1 MIYYPVVINKT
12 DTAKKA
18 GINWKKIDKP
28 RGEVRTMD
36 RKFFQKTCWCR
47 CPNQQESME
56 YSFFR
61 RDFHLDR
68 EAILDIAVSAD
79 SRYNLFLDGKFLGRG
94 PTRGDLEHYHFE
106 EYRVSVEP
114 GDHVLAAEV
123 LYWQD
128 GMMVPYSEIHYMTSA
143 FLCAGTCGDIDLSTP
158 GEWLSLADLSRKS
171 LPWRRSWSGIGLPI
185 PPMEELF
192 SENAVINW
200 NALPAPLN
208 NWIVPEVVAGTCLA
222 DACMDPAA
230 RWKLTPSEVPQ
241 MTAEPIPG
249 IRVIRG
255 EGLSAENGIITGT
268 VPAGKHTYLLDLG
281 KYYTAVYHFK
291 GFGGNGLCRIAY
303 AESLWNAEGK
313 KRDRGPG
320 ASGTVGGKG
329 YSDLL
334 HLSGKEIEFHSFWFR
349 AGRYVELTFETE
361 TPFRLDSLKAEFTH
375 AQLKRKKGLAFPKD
389 PVLAKICET
398 AWHTLLCCAH
408 EHLSDCPYYEQL
420 QYVGDVRIQA
430 LILYEATADER
441 FGRQAIRQ
449 FDHSRIASGLTASRY
464 PSNFRQVI
472 PEFSL
477 FWIMMIDD
485 HYRFFTNNSVIAE
498 HWNGIRDVLEHFEK
512 KRESS
517 GLIGYPGDW
526 NFSDW
531 VQGWPH
537 GVSNRG
543 EKLPETLFNLIY
555 AESCRIAAD
564 LAEKIGIDGSE
575 YREQRLR
582 TLEAVNE
589 LCYENGTGLYTDV
602 PGRAWYSQHVQ
613 AWAILSGAAP
623 EERREFLKNAIL
635 SDERLAP
642 CTFYFSFYLLQ
653 VMEKLNDEVGM
664 RKILERWEKILDWGF
679 TTFPE
684 RPTPDTRSDCH
695 AWSSGPLY
703 FLLRKNFSEKI

>member
-1 MIYYPVVINKT
+1 
-12 DTAKKA
+12 
-18 GINWKKIDKP
+18 
-28 RGEVRTMD
+28 MD
-36 RKFFQKTCWCR
+36 RKFFQKSYWCR
-47 CPNQQESME
+47 CPDHPESAE

-61 RDFHLDR
+61 REFHLDR

-106 EYRVSVEP
+106 EYRITVAP

-123 LYWQD
+123 LHWLD
-128 GMMVPYSEIHYMTSA
+128 GLLIPWSEIHYLTSA
-143 FLCAGTCGDIDLSTP
+143 FLCAGTCGEIDLSTP
-158 GEWLSLADLSRKS
+158 GEWLSIADFSRKS
-171 LPWRRSWSGIGLPI
+171 LPWRRSWGGAAYLPA

-192 SENAVINW
+192 SEHAVTDWNVPHISLKNW
-200 NALPAPLN
+200 T
-208 NWIVPEVVAGTCLA
+208 VPEYVAGTCLA
-222 DACMDPAA
+222 DACKTDPAA

-241 MTAEPIPG
+241 MISEPISG

-281 KYYTAVYHFK
+281 RYYTAFYHLK

-313 KRDRGPG
+313 KLDRGPG
-320 ASGTVGGKG
+320 ASGTVGDKG
-329 YSDLL
+329 YADLL
-334 HLSGKEIEFHSFWFR
+334 HLSGKEVEFHSFWFR
-349 AGRYVELTFETE
+349 AGRYAELTFETE
-361 TPFRLDSLKAEFTH
+361 TPFKLELLKAEFAH
-375 AQLKRKKGLAFPKD
+375 APLIRKEGLVFPKD

-398 AWHTLLCCAH
+398 AWHTLLCCVH

-420 QYVGDVRIQA
+420 QYAGDARIQA
-430 LILYEATADER
+430 LILYEMTGDGR

-449 FDHSRIASGLTASRY
+449 FDHSRIASGLTVSRY
-464 PSNFRQVI
+464 PSNFRQII

-485 HYRFFTNNSVIAE
+485 HYRFFGDDSVISE
-498 HWNGIRDVLEHFEK
+498 HWNGIRDVLEYFEK
-512 KRESS
+512 KREPS
-517 GLIGYPGDW
+517 GLIGCPGDW

-531 VQGWPH
+531 VPGWRQGK
-537 GVSNRG
+537 SDRG
-543 EKLPETLFNLIY
+543 EELPETLFNLIY
-555 AESCRIAAD
+555 AESCRIAAE
-564 LAEKIGIDGSE
+564 LAEKIVLDGSE
-575 YREQRLR
+575 YRAWRLR
-582 TLEAVNE
+582 TVNAVNK
-589 LCYENGTGLYTDV
+589 LCYESGTGLYTDV

-613 AWAILSGAAP
+613 AWAILSGAAT

-635 SDERLAP
+635 SDDRLSP
-642 CTFYFSFYLLQ
+642 CTLYFSFYLLQ
-653 VMEKLNDEVGM
+653 VMDALDDGAGM
-664 RKILERWEKILDWGF
+664 RKLLERWEKILDLGF

-684 RPTPDTRSDCH
+684 CPRPDTRSDCH

-703 FLLRKNFSEKI
+703 FLLKGKDSHKINTFKERNEK